1 VNGYFFAGLEDS
13 TDPADA
19 AWHDRF
25 KVTLPAGD
33 VTIALTNIAPDM
45 TGQVQLYNP
54 LGSEIATASDSTG
67 GSSVVLKHTVA
78 AGDAGDCIV
87 LVHPYLTRTTR
98 GQGST
103 VPVFYTQPYT
113 LTVTTP

>member
-1 VNGYFFAGLEDS
+1 
-13 TDPADA
+13 
-19 AWHDRF
+19 
-25 KVTLPAGD
+25 
-33 VTIALTNIAPDM
+33 
-45 TGQVQLYNP
+45 
-54 LGSEIATASDSTG
+54 
-67 GSSVVLKHTVA
+67 VA